1 MSVKKKEYKIS
12 VIIPCYNQ
20 GKFVDDAVGSVL
32 KQTYQNFE
40 IIIINDG
47 STDEFTNNLLKNYNK
62 PNTKVYHTKNQGL
75 ASTRNYG
82 FQLSTGD
89 LIQFLDADDFLDE
102 RKFETQIKEFQ
113 EDNSLDVCYTNYKF
127 FYDESQ
133 KYSKAQM
140 QDKLGKNPF
149 DDFVYKWQRGL
160 SIPIHCGLFK
170 KSIFDKSG
178 PFIGGFKAIED
189 WIMWVAIAKKG
200 CRFKYL
206 DETFA
211 FYRIQSGNMTKNKEF
226 MLYWVARAIA
236 YITDNFMEAEEL
248 EKFNSEQE
256 KYLKKLVD
264 SFYISIIENE
274 FSIRKEEIFNT
285 HKEEIKVHLEE
296 KERLNNLLQESES
309 RYHKLITSKTYRFG
323 EKLLWLP
330 RKIRSLISH

>member
-20 GKFVDDAVGSVL
+20 GKFVDDAVDSVL

-62 PNTKVYHTKNQGL
+62 PNTEVYHTKNQGL

-102 RKFETQIKEFQ
+102 RKFEVQIKEFQ
-113 EDNSLDVCYTNYKF
+113 EDDSLDVSYTNYQY
-127 FYDESQ
+127 FYDASEKYSESQ
-133 KYSKAQM
+133 M
-140 QDKLGKNPF
+140 EDKLGSNPF
-149 DDFVYKWQRGL
+149 DDFIYKWQRGL

-170 KSIFDKSG
+170 KSIFGKSD

-189 WIMWVAIAKKG
+189 WIMWVMIAKKG

-206 DETFA
+206 EKSLA

-226 MLYWVARAIA
+226 MFYWVARAVA
-236 YITDNFMEAEEL
+236 YIAENFIETEDS
-248 EKFNSEQE
+248 EKFNSQQE
-256 KYLKKLVD
+256 KYLKQLVE
-264 SFYISIIENE
+264 SFYISNIENE
-274 FSIRKEEIFNT
+274 FSKRKEEIL
-285 HKEEIKVHLEE
+285 KIHLEE
-296 KERLNNLLQESES
+296 EERLNNLLQESEL
-309 RYHKLITSKTYRFG
+309 RYHKLITSRTYRFG

-330 RKIRSLISH
+330 KKIRSLISHQ